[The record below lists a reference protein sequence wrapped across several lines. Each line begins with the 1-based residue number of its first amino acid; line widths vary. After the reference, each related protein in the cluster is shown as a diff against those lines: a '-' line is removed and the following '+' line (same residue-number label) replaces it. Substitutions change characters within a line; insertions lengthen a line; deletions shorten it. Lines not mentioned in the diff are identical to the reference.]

1 MRAFQ
6 SQFKVTFTVGWG
18 QSGTRYC
25 YSYSK
30 SSGYEYDSMQC
41 PLKSW
46 YTTVLCESVCERE
59 KGGCVNLFFH
69 YQIHIT
75 QPDTYCR
82 GQRPALTLNKWDD
95 LADPLRCTHT
105 HAHTQILL
113 SVISP
118 CTLSKL
124 QKHTS
129 MCILQTHSTFT
140 SVLKHLMFLSLCPLS
155 LITLF
160 LNTLSAI
167 IGRVG
172 CDGEVKPELKA

>member
-1 MRAFQ
+1 MLIYLWNYLCHVCKTQKCCLHSHINGLTVCKSLHFKVRAFQ

-25 YSYSK
+25 CSYSK
-30 SSGYEYDSMQC
+30 SSGYECDSMQC

-46 YTTVLCESVCERE
+46 YTTMLCESVCERE
-59 KGGCVNLFFH
+59 KGVCVNPFFH

-105 HAHTQILL
+105 HAHTHARSQTNS
-113 SVISP
+113 SVCNFP
-118 CTLSKL
+118 
-124 QKHTS
+124 
-129 MCILQTHSTFT
+129 MHS
-140 SVLKHLMFLSLCPLS
+140 L
-155 LITLF
+155 
-160 LNTLSAI
+160 
-167 IGRVG
+167 
-172 CDGEVKPELKA
+172 